1 MSALIARQAPTAAER
16 LADLAVQALVDEAD
30 LSPAGLV
37 DRRGSG
43 AHSDLHLGLMHA
55 SAQSLWPAF
64 AAMADAA
71 RSEGRVSQALRKPSA
86 AGPRRRSGDAA
97 RHRRVNTHR
106 GAIWALGLLSAAAM
120 LESGASAGGI
130 AASAAALARLDDPAA
145 PHNPDSH
152 GARVCRRYGVLGAR
166 EQAQHGFPAVI
177 EHGLP
182 QLLASRR
189 AGAGEQNAR
198 LDALLAIMSSL
209 TDTCVLHRAGL
220 EGLTRMQ
227 AGARAVLEAGG
238 AASLAGRRQLR
249 LLDRDMLAL
258 NASPGRRRPPGRHPF
273 LDRLRRMRRRRLGA
287 TEHGNPVFRI
297 RRRATRPRQGPGR
310 RGRLGRPEVLLEP
323 GQAGKLAI
331 QVVTSVNGAEQRWKS
346 LFERMFREQTP
357 PALNIDI
364 HDFGATPGV
373 VRLRLEQGLEE
384 VGHD

>member
-1 MSALIARQAPTAAER
+1 MSALIARQAPSAAER

-30 LSPAGLV
+30 LSPKPGLV

-71 RSEGRVSQALRKPSA
+71 RSEGRVSQALRETLGQLGRDGETEMLRVT
-86 AGPRRRSGDAA
+86 AG
-97 RHRRVNTHR
+97 VNTHR

-130 AASAAALARLDDPAA
+130 ADPAA

-189 AGAGEQNAR
+189 ASAGEQNAR

-258 NASPGRRRPPGRHPF
+258 NASPGGAADLLAATLF
-273 LDRLRRMRRRRLGA
+273 LDRLA
-287 TEHGNPVFRI
+287 PH
-297 RRRATRPRQGPGR
+297 A
-310 RGRLGRPEVLLEP
+310 
-323 GQAGKLAI
+323 LAP
-331 QVVTSVNGAEQRWKS
+331 TGSN
-346 LFERMFREQTP
+346 
-357 PALNIDI
+357 
-364 HDFGATPGV
+364 
-373 VRLRLEQGLEE
+373 
-384 VGHD
+384 